1 MTKYIDAE
9 KLKAEIEVLKRR
21 KGFLP
26 FDNFEIT
33 EAYMA
38 RGVQFTCDDIVNIIT
53 SLQQEQPG
61 CVYGRTLEER
71 KKYCK
76 FCSAVCKA
84 RIDLKQPEVDLEKE
98 IHEYFEGWRT
108 NWYSETE
115 ELLKNNG
122 CTVDIDDVK
131 EVARHFYNL
140 GFNARK

>member
-33 EAYMA
+33 EAYMV

-84 RIDLKQPEVDLEKE
+84 RIDLKQSEVDLEKE
-98 IHEYFEGWRT
+98 YNEQWGGYTYDGLSATIDRGEFEQIARYF
-108 NWYSETE
+108 Y
-115 ELLKNNG
+115 ELGLNVK
-122 CTVDIDDVK
+122 VK
-131 EVARHFYNL
+131 EHN
-140 GFNARK
+140 NDE